1 MKKSDTLWDFFLKE
15 NWTLQQME
23 MIKWMGEEEGMSTWL
38 WNTELFVELSKQ
50 DKITLLERQTFK
62 L

>member
-1 MKKSDTLWDFFLKE
+1 
-15 NWTLQQME
+15 ME